1 MWLLYYD
8 KNGNDN
14 DIVIVFEVWITKGLY
29 SNRKFDRWPIGK
41 TRRMES
47 IMYTIHGYKDFKK
60 ETIEETIEAFA
71 NLGVMIEAVSRESTI
86 IPWYNISIGHYP
98 YQKYYKMVNNFD
110 EAVEVANKILD
121 EEIEI

>member
-1 MWLLYYD
+1 
-8 KNGNDN
+8 
-14 DIVIVFEVWITKGLY
+14 
-29 SNRKFDRWPIGK
+29 
-41 TRRMES
+41 
-47 IMYTIHGYKDFKK
+47 MYTIHGYKDFTK

-86 IPWYNISIGHYP
+86 IPWYNISIGHYLH
-98 YQKYYKMVNNFD
+98 QTYYKMVKDFD

>member
-1 MWLLYYD
+1 
-8 KNGNDN
+8 
-14 DIVIVFEVWITKGLY
+14 
-29 SNRKFDRWPIGK
+29 
-41 TRRMES
+41 
-47 IMYTIHGYKDFKK
+47 MYTIHGYKDFTK

-71 NLGVMIEAVSRESTI
+71 NLGVMIDRVSRDCIT
-86 IPWYNISIGHYP
+86 PWYTISIGHYP